1 VILVDSSVWID
12 HFRGSDPAFMTRLEA
27 GEILMHPFVLGE
39 LMLGSVRD
47 RPAVFAEL
55 AMLPRAAVATPAEVL
70 TLIERQSL
78 HGRGIGY
85 VDAALLAAVLLDPEA
100 RLWTRDRRLAAIAEE
115 LSLSAPEAA

>member
-1 VILVDSSVWID
+1 
-12 HFRGSDPAFMTRLEA
+12 MTRLEA

-70 TLIERQSL
+70 TLIEHQSL

>member
-1 VILVDSSVWID
+1 MILADSTVWID
-12 HFRGSDPAFMTRLEA
+12 HFRGSERAFVTRLDA

-39 LMLGSVRD
+39 LMLGSMRD

-70 TLIERQSL
+70 TLIERQPL

-85 VDAALLAAVLLDPEA
+85 VDAALLAAVRLDQDA

-115 LSLSAPEAA
+115 MSLGLAEAT